1 MMNELHAAKLS
12 KLFLEKL
19 KEIYEKNA
27 RPDPFSTARIV
38 EFNAW
43 QAFLRESLNL
53 KVVDIEEGE
62 SPGLLRIGGKEAAI
76 RVINPSN
83 KAGLSREFIIVP
95 LDLANQCLMLEW
107 VPNKWPPPG
116 E

>member
-1 MMNELHAAKLS
+1 MMNELHAAELS

-43 QAFLRESLNL
+43 QAFLRESLHL
-53 KVVDIEEGE
+53 RVEDIEEGE

-95 LDLANQCLMLEW
+95 LDLAERIFLLNW
-107 VPNKWPPPG
+107 VPDEWPPPG